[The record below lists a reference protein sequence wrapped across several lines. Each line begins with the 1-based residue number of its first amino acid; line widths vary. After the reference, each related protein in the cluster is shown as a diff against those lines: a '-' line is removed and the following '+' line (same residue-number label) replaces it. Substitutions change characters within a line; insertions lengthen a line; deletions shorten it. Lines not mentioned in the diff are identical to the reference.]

1 MSNFKWVYTTDL
13 HGNETKYEAIFDF
26 AVEHNISLIH
36 IGSDILPKGSNLP
49 EIQKAFI
56 NGYLKEFYQRCSDKN
71 INILAFFGNDDVYIL
86 KKYFKKYATLL
97 DEASFQKEGYD
108 FRAYPYVQDYKF
120 GLKTAC
126 KLDYPGWACPEPY
139 NQDPVD
145 FTEKGQRFVIADPQ
159 EYFNDKGTI
168 EEDLKKIHATNKTI
182 MAIHQPPWSLD
193 LDVCRDG
200 RRVGSVSVFDW
211 IQREQPLLV
220 LCGHIH
226 ESPQISHVWKANIGK
241 TLVIQPGQWATLV
254 GLTTEIKTTLVYIE
268 ISDTEDLLP
277 LDTVNAQM
285 VTL

>member
-1 MSNFKWVYTTDL
+1 M
-13 HGNETKYEAIFDF
+13 G
-26 AVEHNISLIH
+26 
-36 IGSDILPKGSNLP
+36 
-49 EIQKAFI
+49 IQKKFV
-56 NGYLKEFYQRCSDKN
+56 NGYLKKFYQRCKDKN
-71 INILAFFGNDDVYIL
+71 IDILAFFGNDDLYPR
-86 KKYFKKYATLL
+86 KKYFKKYAALL
-97 DEASFQKEGYD
+97 DETPFVKNGYE
-108 FRAYPYVQDYKF
+108 FMAYPYVQDYRF

-139 NQDPVD
+139 TQTPSD
-145 FTEKGQRFVIADPQ
+145 FTEKGRIVIGNTE
-159 EYFNDKGTI
+159 EYFANKGTI
-168 EEDLKKIHATNKTI
+168 EGDLRKIHATNKTI

-220 LCGHIH
+220 LCGHVH